1 MSAKTMDSDNALQRV
16 RTFLRN
22 LDRGSVSLEN
32 ADQIRDDLYKL
43 VSRVERM
50 QERLPQDQSP
60 ELSPDV
66 CRVLKQID
74 RKKNLIDRFPFLKA
88 ASFL

>member
-1 MSAKTMDSDNALQRV
+1 MKDQQPGGRSSLDRV
-16 RTFLRN
+16 RSFLRD
-22 LDRGSVSLEN
+22 LDEGRVTLNE
-32 ADQIRDDLYKL
+32 AERIRDDLYEL

-50 QERLPQDQSP
+50 QNVYPDDREP

-66 CRVLKQID
+66 CKLLKKIG
-74 RKKNLIDRFPFLKA
+74 KKKLVNRFPFLKA